1 MDINRQ
7 RRSPGLAK
15 GQLWKT
21 EDAYL
26 EIVEL
31 ETRLIHYKLMRRPDQ
46 PAATRL
52 IKTDVLAVYLRAA
65 EATLMN

>member
-1 MDINRQ
+1 MDTDTQ
-7 RRSPGLAK
+7 GTPAGLAK

-21 EDAYL
+21 DDAYL
-26 EIVEL
+26 EIVGL
-31 ETRLIHYKLMRRPDQ
+31 ERRLIHYKLMKKPDQ

-52 IKTDVLAVYLRAA
+52 IGIDVLAVYLRAT